1 MKPDRKDLSAL
12 AILIVTAVFLWLPR
26 LQGPIDF
33 RWDGGA
39 YYVLGTSL
47 AEGKG
52 YRLLHEPG
60 EIQSTLHPP
69 MLPMIVA
76 LHQLALGSSDPL
88 KVGHSLRLFYFVLFI
103 AYAIAV
109 FYLLRTMLPL
119 GLAFFAALLNLI
131 QLHTIFMSDLCFPE
145 LPFGLVTVLFVLCK
159 FEGGKKKHRLF
170 CAPLAVLAYAL
181 RTVGVAL
188 LAAWFLESVCEG
200 KFKQAVWRLLI
211 MLIPVI
217 GWFGYIAHIEAGQ
230 EYKNPAYE
238 YQRADYAYI
247 NVSYARNMKYKD
259 PFSPELGYG
268 SLQDRVKQFFANLSL
283 MPARLGEAVSLRET
297 IWDLFRKE
305 FNEWLG
311 HRLLPPLLV
320 PLAVFS
326 LAALIVTGIWLQI
339 SARQYFIPFYTLISL
354 VAICATPW
362 PIQFNR
368 YLSPLSPFLSLSLFL
383 TIKAALDKLPK
394 ILPEKHR
401 VIGAFLSSAVVALI
415 FIPQAATLSLVYSKW
430 HQQAVFRNARGQTV
444 EYRLFFHDHLYRAT
458 DAGLDWLKTRAK
470 DGEVIAASTP
480 PWTYLRTGLKS
491 VFPPLELD
499 AAKAQRLLDSVPVKY
514 LIVDEWYFNKYTT
527 LVVKTYPELW
537 QRIYTYP
544 DDWEA
549 QENGAGKFEIYERI
563 AKP

>member
-1 MKPDRKDLSAL
+1 MKPDRKDLI
-12 AILIVTAVFLWLPR
+12 AIAFLIVIAVFLWLPR
-26 LQGPIDF
+26 LRGPIDL

-69 MLPMIVA
+69 MLPVIVA
-76 LHQLALGSSDPL
+76 LHQLVLGNSNPL
-88 KVGHSLRLFYFVLFI
+88 MVGHWLRLFYFILFI

-109 FYLLRTMLPL
+109 FFMLRAMLPP
-119 GLAFFAALLNLI
+119 GYAFVAALVSLI

-159 FEGGKKKHRLF
+159 LKGDEKKRRLF
-170 CAPLAVLAYAL
+170 CAPLAVMAYAL
-181 RTVGVAL
+181 RTVGIAL
-188 LAAWFLESVCEG
+188 LAAWVVESICEG
-200 KFKQAVWRLLI
+200 RFKQAAWRLLI
-211 MLIPVI
+211 MLVPVI
-217 GWFGYIAHIEAGQ
+217 GWFGYITYIESGQ
-230 EYKNPAYE
+230 EYKNPTYE

-247 NVSYARNMKYKD
+247 NVSYARNMKFKD
-259 PFSPELGYG
+259 PFSPELGY
-268 SLQDRVKQFFANLSL
+268 SSIRDRAARFFINLSL
-283 MPARLGEAVSLRET
+283 MPARLGEAVSSRET
-297 IWDLFRKE
+297 FWDLFRNQ

-320 PLAVFS
+320 PLALFS
-326 LAALIVTGIWLQI
+326 LAALILGGIWLQV

-383 TIKAALDKLPK
+383 TIKAALDKLAK

-401 VIGAFLSSAVVALI
+401 VIGAFLSSVVVALI

-430 HQQAVFRNARGQTV
+430 HQQAVFRNANGQTV
-444 EYRLFFHDHLYRAT
+444 EYRLFFYDHLYRAT

-470 DGEVIAASTP
+470 DGEVIAATTP
-480 PWTYLRTGLKS
+480 PWAYLRTGLKS
-491 VFPPLELD
+491 VLPPLELD
-499 AAKAQRLLDSVPVKY
+499 AAKAQILLDTVPVKY
-514 LIVDEWYFNKYTT
+514 LIVDDGDFNKYTT
-527 LVVKTYPELW
+527 RVVKTFPELW
-537 QRIYTYP
+537 KRIYVYSDTTE
-544 DDWEA
+544 D
-549 QENGAGKFEIYERI
+549 QEKDEGKFEIYERVN
-563 AKP
+563 P